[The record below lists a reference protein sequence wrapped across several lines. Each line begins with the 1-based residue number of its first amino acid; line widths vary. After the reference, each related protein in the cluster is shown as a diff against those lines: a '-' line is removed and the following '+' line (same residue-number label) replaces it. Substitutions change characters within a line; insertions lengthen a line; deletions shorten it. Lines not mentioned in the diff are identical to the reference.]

1 MARTG
6 VHRLENRLQREQSW
20 QTVTDRD
27 LGETEQ
33 IAVNKNDHESQKR
46 MGRTVLL
53 SVSMS
58 SLIFFA
64 HLLLSVLYHI

>member
-46 MGRTVLL
+46 MGRN
-53 SVSMS
+53 
-58 SLIFFA
+58 FC
-64 HLLLSVLYHI
+64 Y